1 MGIVTMEDILEELVG
16 DIWDES
22 DVIVKE
28 IRKTGEN
35 TYEVSGDMNIDDF
48 FAEIEHE
55 DDEFACEYKTMG
67 GWAVE
72 ATDADPHVGDSF
84 TYKNMCIVV
93 DEMDDMRVTQLTVL
107 VTPVP
112 EDEDEEEEE

>member
-1 MGIVTMEDILEELVG
+1 
-16 DIWDES
+16 
-22 DVIVKE
+22 
-28 IRKTGEN
+28 
-35 TYEVSGDMNIDDF
+35 
-48 FAEIEHE
+48 
-55 DDEFACEYKTMG
+55 MG

-107 VTPVP
+107 VTPIP
-112 EDEDEEEEE
+112 EDELEEEIE